1 MNIVITGASKGI
13 GRAIAIKFA
22 SFGHQIAICARGE
35 KGLLDLENELKV
47 INPKIQII
55 SQACD
60 VADIKSLKL
69 FTQKI
74 KNHWDTIDI
83 LVNNAGIFIPGSIQT
98 EQEGNLEQLM
108 ATNVY
113 SAYHSTRELLPLLL
127 KSPKAYIINLCSV
140 ASIKAYTNG
149 GSYAITKAA
158 LLAFSSNLREELK
171 TSNIK
176 VTSVLPGPT
185 YTDSWSS
192 AGIPEERFMPAEDV
206 AEIIYT
212 VSQLSGQTVIEEI
225 LMRPQLG
232 DI

>member
-1 MNIVITGASKGI
+1 
-13 GRAIAIKFA
+13 
-22 SFGHQIAICARGE
+22 
-35 KGLLDLENELKV
+35 
-47 INPKIQII
+47 
-55 SQACD
+55 
-60 VADIKSLKL
+60 
-69 FTQKI
+69 
-74 KNHWDTIDI
+74 
-83 LVNNAGIFIPGSIQT
+83 
-98 EQEGNLEQLM
+98 
-108 ATNVY
+108 
-113 SAYHSTRELLPLLL
+113 L